1 MNKEVVFI
9 SGASRGIGTAIAK
22 NFADLGHTVIGTS
35 RSSFTFDTKD
45 KNLIPISLDITN
57 RESIAQCMNFL
68 KENNFTPSV
77 LINNAGITSDQ
88 LFLRMKDDEWDNVIA
103 TNLTG
108 TFNLTRALIK
118 GMIKNRY
125 GRIINISS
133 AHGLTASP
141 YKSAYIAAKHGV
153 IGLTKT
159 TALETAEENITANAI
174 CPGYVLT
181 PLVEAQIPDTMRKY
195 DMSREE
201 VIKKVMLE
209 RQPSRQFASV
219 EQLGGT
225 CVFFCSDAA
234 DQITR
239 TTLSVDGGWTAL

>member
-57 RESIAQCMNFL
+57 RESIVQCMNFL

-133 AHGLTASP
+133 VSGLMGNPGQVNYSSAKAGLSGFTKSLAKEVGSRGITVNSIAPGFIETDMTSYLDADAKEKLINDIPLNRLGAVDDISELAVFIAGKDAS
-141 YKSAYIAAKHGV
+141 YITGQT
-153 IGLTKT
+153 I
-159 TALETAEENITANAI
+159 
-174 CPGYVLT
+174 
-181 PLVEAQIPDTMRKY
+181 
-195 DMSREE
+195 
-201 VIKKVMLE
+201 
-209 RQPSRQFASV
+209 
-219 EQLGGT
+219 
-225 CVFFCSDAA
+225 
-234 DQITR
+234 
-239 TTLSVDGGWTAL
+239 SVDGGLFMY

>member
-22 NFADLGHTVIGTS
+22 NFADLGYTVIGTS
-35 RSSFTFDTKD
+35 RSSFTFDSKN

-57 RESIAQCMNFL
+57 RESITECTNFL
-68 KENNFTPSV
+68 KENNLIPSI

-88 LFLRMKDDEWDNVIA
+88 LFLRMKDYEWDNVIA

-133 AHGLTASP
+133 VSGLMGNPGQVNYSSAKAGLSGFTKSLAKEVGSRGITVNSIAPGFIETDMTSYLDADAKEKLIQDIPLNRLGSVNDISELAVFLAGKDAS
-141 YKSAYIAAKHGV
+141 YITGQT
-153 IGLTKT
+153 I
-159 TALETAEENITANAI
+159 
-174 CPGYVLT
+174 
-181 PLVEAQIPDTMRKY
+181 
-195 DMSREE
+195 
-201 VIKKVMLE
+201 
-209 RQPSRQFASV
+209 
-219 EQLGGT
+219 
-225 CVFFCSDAA
+225 
-234 DQITR
+234 
-239 TTLSVDGGWTAL
+239 SVDGGLFMY